1 VSCLQNENAAYA
13 ELFRLNGANSGAA
26 GGVGSTF
33 KGAGDCAARIAADEP
48 SAMLPQINYSQ
59 HSQDVGQPA
68 QSPLGILE
76 MPPSREIVTV
86 KTLLTANQQ
95 ESCV

>member
-1 VSCLQNENAAYA
+1 MSCLQNENAAYA
-13 ELFRLNGANSGAA
+13 ELFRLNGANSGA

-33 KGAGDCAARIAADEP
+33 KGAGDCARIAADEP